1 MTLPPSPLSRMTG
14 LIPLTRTTVTADP
27 QAAYRQLRDQWGGP
41 VAPVQ
46 LEPGVNA
53 WLVMGYDLVLQVVR
67 QERVFARDPRHWRD
81 YAAGRVAPGSGLGPM
96 MFPRDNAY
104 CSDAA
109 EHRRLR
115 APIDRAMHGLPLRR
129 TSAQVRQV
137 CTDLIAGFAEHGRA
151 DLVADYAAVI
161 PMLAVASLFGL
172 DPACWDE
179 LRGCLLAL
187 FGSGDGSQAGNRRLE
202 DILAGHLRSPR
213 AAGNLTSVFLDD
225 PGLRGED
232 EVIQSMVLMLAAGW
246 ETTTCWIAATLQLML
261 TDPRFGGRLRGGRLG
276 LDDALD
282 EVLWRCPPMANMP
295 ARFPLRDTEVGG
307 QAVSQ
312 GDALV
317 LGLAA
322 AGADPGAHGA
332 DWADGDGD
340 TWDEIGNRSHLAWS
354 AGPHAC
360 PAQVPARIITSIA
373 VEAALNLLPGIRPA
387 VPAGSTGLIP
397 SPWTRCPDALPV
409 TFAPGPPPGP
419 AGR

>member
-14 LIPLTRTTVTADP
+14 LTPLTRTTVTADP
-27 QAAYRQLRDQWGGP
+27 QAAYRQLRDQHGP
-41 VAPVQ
+41 VAPVE
-46 LEPGVNA
+46 LEPGVHA
-53 WLVMGYDLVLQVVR
+53 WLVMGYDEVRQVVR
-67 QERVFARDPRHWRD
+67 QERVFARNPRHWRD
-81 YAAGRVAPGSGLGPM
+81 FAEGRVAPGSGLGPM
-96 MFPRDNAY
+96 MFPRDNAF

-115 APIDRAMHGLPLRR
+115 APIDQAMHGLPLRA
-129 TSAQVRQV
+129 TAAQVRQV
-137 CTDLIAGFAEHGRA
+137 CTGLIAGFSPAGHA

-161 PMLAVASLFGL
+161 PMRAVASLFGI
-172 DPACWDE
+172 DPASWDE

-187 FGSGDGSQAGNRRLE
+187 FGSGADSQDGSRRLE

-213 AAGNLTSVFLDD
+213 AAGNLTSVFRDD
-225 PGLRGED
+225 PGLRGEA
-232 EVIQSMVLMLAAGW
+232 EVIQSMVLMLAAGA
-246 ETTTCWIAATLQLML
+246 ETTMCWIAATLQLML
-261 TDPRFGGRLRGGRLG
+261 TDPRFAGRLRGGRLG

-282 EVLWRCPPMANMP
+282 EVLWRYPPMANMP

-322 AGADPGAHGA
+322 AGADPGAHGDA
-332 DWADGDGD
+332 WAHGDGD

-360 PAQVPARIITSIA
+360 PAQVPARIIASIA
-373 VEAALNLLPGIRPA
+373 VEAALNLLPGIRLA

-409 TFAPGPPPGP
+409 TFAPVAPPGP